1 VKHELKYLIRNPII
15 KATFDAEDR
24 YWFDI
29 EYVENY
35 NVPIYDDYGCVSR
48 KVSNTGFRLI
58 LHMAQNLGAAQE
70 LGADDAEYT
79 HPTLFATYEDA
90 CNFRDYLVEMNEDT
104 EHFQGII
111 SVTNWWWDKEE
122 FPGWF
127 KDFEQ
132 PCPLEYVPTSLTN

>member
-1 VKHELKYLIRNPII
+1 MKHELKYLIRNPII
-15 KATFDAEDR
+15 NSTFDAEDR

-35 NVPIYDDYGCVSR
+35 NVPIYDDYGRVSR

-58 LHMAQNLGAAQE
+58 LHMKQKFKQDFGWV
-70 LGADDAEYT
+70 DVEYT
-79 HPTLFATYEDA
+79 HPILFATYDDA
-90 CNFRDYLVEMNEDT
+90 CNFRDYLAEKNEDR
-104 EHFQGII
+104 EYFQGII

-127 KDFEQ
+127 SPTEQ